1 MEFSELIVKR
11 YSVRA
16 YRKDPVEQ
24 DKLNRILEAARM
36 APTAC
41 NLQPFQIIVVHTA
54 GLENELLRVYSREWF
69 VQAPLVICVCG
80 MPHTAWVRKDGRNY
94 FETDAAIAMD
104 HLILAA
110 ANEGLGSCWI
120 AAFDA
125 IAAREILK
133 IRDGIEPLFFT
144 PLGYAADLP
153 PAKSRKPIS
162 VLVRYEPRR

>member
-1 MEFSELIVKR
+1 MEFSELMVRR
-11 YSVRA
+11 YSARA

-24 DKLNRILEAARM
+24 DKLNRVLEAARM

-41 NLQPFQIIVVHTA
+41 NLQPFQIIIVPTA
-54 GLENELLRVYSREWF
+54 QRERELLRIYPREWF
-69 VQAPLVICVCG
+69 VQAPLVVCVCG
-80 MPHTAWVRKDGRNY
+80 LPKSAWVRRDGRSY

-125 IAAREILK
+125 VAAREILH
-133 IRDGIEPLFFT
+133 IPEGVEPLFFT
-144 PLGYAADLP
+144 PLGYADDR
-153 PAKSRKPIS
+153 PAPKERKPLS
-162 VLVRYEPRR
+162 ALVRFDSR